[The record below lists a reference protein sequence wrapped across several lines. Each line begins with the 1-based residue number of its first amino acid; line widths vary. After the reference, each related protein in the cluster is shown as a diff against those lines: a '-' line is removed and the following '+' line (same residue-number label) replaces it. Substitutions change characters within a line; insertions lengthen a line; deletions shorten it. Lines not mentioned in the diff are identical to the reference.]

1 MNDYGQRLVTVVAA
15 GYLPEYRQRQQT
27 FHSTSLNMGEWW
39 QDAEGYLWLVIDVV
53 EPVEVRKRA

>member
-1 MNDYGQRLVTVVAA
+1 MRLVTAVAA

-27 FHSTSLNMGEWW
+27 FHSTVLNLGEWW

-53 EPVEVRKRA
+53 EPGEVQKRA